1 MRLSIFSA
9 ASLMSNGQFN
19 RPNLSLETVSLFS
32 ARTFHELIVQGFK
45 PSLKPIEVFFYGAF
59 HQQNLTQRWMFS
71 LELFPPFL
79 ELVYCRVEIL
89 QVFLILVSQVLG
101 TFQVVGLVEGTVVPV
116 CACAIQCA
124 AALR

>member
-71 LELFPPFL
+71 LELFLPFL
-79 ELVYCRVEIL
+79 ELVYCRVPRGH
-89 QVFLILVSQVLG
+89 FRFVLG
-101 TFQVVGLVEGTVVPV
+101 FR
-116 CACAIQCA
+116 A
-124 AALR
+124 R